1 MKFELHET
9 DLSGLERYLKSK
21 EVIKPDERITRLAPA
36 GDGNMNLT
44 LRAELNDR
52 SLIVKQANPF
62 VQKYPSIAAPVER
75 AEMEHAF
82 FKTAKSIK
90 KIAHYL
96 PWAIFHDGENHI
108 QVMEDLGR
116 QGDYSKYYSPDLKLP
131 PRLTHHLVEFL
142 KLLHSSTQKGKPISN
157 LEMRKLNHAHIFEI
171 PFSSESGLNLDE
183 TQAGLQY
190 LAEKYVWTNSELRKI
205 TAELGE
211 VYLSANGPA
220 LLHGDFFPGSWL
232 DTEKGVKIIDPEF
245 CFSGPIEFELGVLK
259 AHLIF
264 CGMSDKGINTILRRY
279 GDYDKLHVDQFAG
292 IEMLRRLFGVAQLPL
307 ARTISE
313 KEELTLI
320 ALNLLNL

>member
-1 MKFELHET
+1 MKFELQET
-9 DLSGLERYLKSK
+9 DVSGLEHYLKTK
-21 EVIKPDERITRLAPA
+21 EVIKPDENITRLAKA
-36 GDGNMNLT
+36 GEGNMNLT
-44 LRAELNDR
+44 LRAELDERN
-52 SLIVKQANPF
+52 LIVKQANPF

-82 FKTAKSIK
+82 FKTAKSIN

-96 PWAIFHDGENHI
+96 PWPLFHDEENHI

-116 QGDYSKYYSPDLKLP
+116 QGDYSKYYSADLKLP

-157 LEMRKLNHAHIFEI
+157 LKMRQLNHAHIFEI
-171 PFSSESGLNLDE
+171 PFDPENGLNLDE
-183 TQAGLQY
+183 TQAGLQAM
-190 LAEKYVWTNSELRKI
+190 AEKYVLTNPQLRKI
-205 TAELGE
+205 AAELGE
-211 VYLSANGPA
+211 IYLSANGPA

-245 CFSGPIEFELGVLK
+245 CFSGPVEFELGVLK

-264 CGMSDKGINTILRRY
+264 CGMSNRGINTILRRY
-279 GDYDKLHVDQFAG
+279 GDYDKARVDQFAG
-292 IEMLRRLFGVAQLPL
+292 IEILRRLFGVAQLPL
-307 ARTISE
+307 SRTISE
-313 KEELTLI
+313 KEEITRI